1 MIFAHFT
8 PAGAAGTAVDGAP
21 LALGG
26 LGPQWAIYEA
36 DTLAAFK
43 DRLLKEERFALCPRR
58 RYSIEFRRC

>member
-1 MIFAHFT
+1 
-8 PAGAAGTAVDGAP
+8 VDGAP